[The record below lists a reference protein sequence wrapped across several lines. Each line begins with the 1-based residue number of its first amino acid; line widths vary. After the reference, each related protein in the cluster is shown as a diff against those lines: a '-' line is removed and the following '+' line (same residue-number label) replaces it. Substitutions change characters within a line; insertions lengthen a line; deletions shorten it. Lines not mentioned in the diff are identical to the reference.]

1 MVFCAS
7 GAAYQPASSDLTHIK
22 GFPVIGKWMIAP
34 SGRPADWIG
43 IKYKGKE
50 MREPINIVIIDVKS
64 KTAEDSIARISG
76 YCEKAG
82 YKDRKGHSSGY
93 SGYIGG
99 SVCSQLPREND
110 HAFSNGPYELSNNH
124 GRMFGPYKSGG
135 KFYFI
140 GAFSREVVGRV
151 GMGLTHK
158 YGSFMKAQK
167 DFVKQAARK
176 TELKVVTEIFLDNAF
191 SGGMLTTGDH
201 DGYAVVLGN

>member
-1 MVFCAS
+1 
-7 GAAYQPASSDLTHIK
+7 
-22 GFPVIGKWMIAP
+22 MISP
-34 SGRPADWIG
+34 SGKPADWIG

-50 MREPINIVIIDVKS
+50 MREPINIVIIDRKS
-64 KTAEDSIARISG
+64 KTAEEAVARISD
-76 YCEKAG
+76 YCDKAG

-99 SVCSQLPREND
+99 SLCSQVPREAD
-110 HAFSNGPYELSNNH
+110 HAFSNRPYELNNNH
-124 GRMFGPYKSGG
+124 GRIFGPYKSGG

-140 GAFSREVVGRV
+140 GSFSREVIGRV
-151 GMGLTHK
+151 GFKLTHK

-176 TELKVVTEIFLDNAF
+176 TELKIVREIFLDNAL
-191 SGGMLTTGDH
+191 SGGTLTTGDH